1 MLEKS
6 CAAQNG
12 MACYYLSGLYIAGAK
27 NGNKVGEK
35 NNQQE
40 FDLPRNMEKAFKYAL
55 EGCKLGNMYSC
66 ANVSQMYA
74 KGDGVEKN
82 QELADQ
88 FKKKALEMQDEATKH
103 SDTLKF
109 GLGLDN

>member
-1 MLEKS
+1 
-6 CAAQNG
+6 

-27 NGNKVGEK
+27 NGSKVGDK
-35 NNQQE
+35 KNQQDL
-40 FDLPRNMEKAFKYAL
+40 DLPRNMEKAFKYAL

-88 FKKKALEMQDEATKH
+88 FKKVALEMQDEATKH